1 MASGMKQERDI
12 LQCPDCKRPDAL
24 RIRYEVD
31 GDTAV
36 CGYCGATVSL
46 IDFGKQRRR
55 AAIGTMVV
63 GFLVIAAGLV
73 TWLCTDGWH
82 GHFGS
87 EAHYPGGGRR
97 FTVFVESRQHDLMP
111 LLRIS
116 GAFFSI
122 SGVAVVLVGLRK
134 FLGWKRSWR

>member
-1 MASGMKQERDI
+1 MASDMKQERDI

-24 RIRYEVD
+24 RIRYEAD
-31 GDTAV
+31 EDTAV

-55 AAIGTMVV
+55 AAIGTIVV

-82 GHFGS
+82 GFFNTGTL
-87 EAHYPGGGRR
+87 YPGAEIR
-97 FTVFVESRQHDLMP
+97 FRFFVESKRYDMMP
-111 LLRIS
+111 LLRVS

-122 SGVAVVLVGLRK
+122 SGLVVVLVGLRK
-134 FLGWKRSWR
+134 FLGWRRSWR